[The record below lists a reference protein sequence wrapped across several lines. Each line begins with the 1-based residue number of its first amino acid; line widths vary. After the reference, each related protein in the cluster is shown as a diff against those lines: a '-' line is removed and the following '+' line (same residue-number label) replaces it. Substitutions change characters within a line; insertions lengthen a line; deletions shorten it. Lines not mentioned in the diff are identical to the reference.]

1 MKAAQNGEDSGGEG
15 EKNKVATSWERKREG
30 GKKNES
36 ICMCG
41 CRGVRTGCRTVKCMC
56 SGQRGRNKE
65 MNKCMQRVV
74 GECM

>member
-1 MKAAQNGEDSGGEG
+1 MEKTAEGRERKTRWPPAGRERERG
-15 EKNKVATSWERKREG
+15 EKMRVYVW
-30 GKKNES
+30 
-36 ICMCG
+36 
-41 CRGVRTGCRTVKCMC
+41 GVRTGWRTVKCMC